1 MRRATEIENE
11 AIFTNKNRK
20 KRQVLQGMG
29 SFLARIFGFLTMQ
42 DKFIIETEL
51 FYLNQRSKATIK
63 LVDSHT
69 AVLKSLIDNS
79 QQFTDRANKN
89 MEALYKS
96 LIKGRLTSKDL
107 ADKLAINSYLWEM
120 SEILRDI
127 QNKYNLIFIGIQVKR
142 LNPILINI
150 KDLKLLL
157 AEIESN
163 FSKILFELDSV
174 EKYYNNLVLNDN
186 IYKDYIAFSWEIPI

>member
-1 MRRATEIENE
+1 MDEKVSN
-11 AIFTNKNRK
+11 
-20 KRQVLQGMG
+20 
-29 SFLARIFGFLTMQ
+29 S
-42 DKFIIETEL
+42 
-51 FYLNQRSKATIK
+51 
-63 LVDSHT
+63 
-69 AVLKSLIDNS
+69 SL
-79 QQFTDRANKN
+79 
-89 MEALYKS
+89 LYKS

-174 EKYYNNLVLNDN
+174 ENTIIIWY
-186 IYKDYIAFSWEIPI
+186 